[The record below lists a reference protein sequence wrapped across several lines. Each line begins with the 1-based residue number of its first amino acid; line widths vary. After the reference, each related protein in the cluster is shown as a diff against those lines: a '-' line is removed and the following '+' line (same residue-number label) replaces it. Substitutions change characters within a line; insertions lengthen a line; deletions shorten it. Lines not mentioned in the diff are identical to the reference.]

1 MKNQITVLT
10 IGIGEETITDPEII
24 FEMMID
30 EVSHIDADI
39 ICTDGDVDYKNEQYE
54 ITVEF
59 TNSVA
64 LLRLC
69 KFLANCD
76 YVLDQL
82 ALDTEKQTLKIYLP
96 F

>member
-1 MKNQITVLT
+1 MKNQVTVLT

-30 EVSHIDADI
+30 EVSHIDADL
-39 ICTDGDVDYKNEQYE
+39 ICVDGDIDYKNEQYE

-76 YVLDQL
+76 YVPDQL
-82 ALDTEKQTLKIYLP
+82 VLDSEQTLKIYLP